1 MSCMF
6 VFILIL
12 LLLAAVFGILG
23 IVLKTALVIT
33 LAILLTIAFLS
44 LFAYYWFRYRVDRF
58 RRELGVD
65 PGPRCLSLIRSLSPE
80 VTFPGSW

>member
-1 MSCMF
+1 MF

-23 IVLKTALVIT
+23 AVLKTALVVT

-44 LFAYYWFRYRVDRF
+44 TFAYYWFRYRVYRY
-58 RRELGVD
+58 RRELE
-65 PGPRCLSLIRSLSPE
+65 RRSDYP
-80 VTFPGSW
+80 

>member
-1 MSCMF
+1 MSSMF

-33 LAILLTIAFLS
+33 LAILLTIAFVS
-44 LFAYYWFRYRVDRF
+44 MFAYYWFRYHVYRF
-58 RRELGVD
+58 RRELE
-65 PGPRCLSLIRSLSPE
+65 RRSRYS
-80 VTFPGSW
+80 